1 MGDKEQRF
9 NVFGCLLDDHSP
21 AGEAYY
27 VRASDF
33 DRLRR
38 EREKAEAREQRVQ
51 RALAFW
57 HPGVR
62 IDDVPEAATERAA
75 DDAMLLFGLDE
86 ADEQSAVDLGW
97 IAWVVPGG
105 FAALR
110 RELAEAREDADTYR
124 QERNDISENYTR
136 LECQLAEA
144 RELLRAAVNEMECVI
159 DCENLSDGLPSY
171 IPTSGNCI
179 RCRVNAFL
187 DAAMPAP

>member
-1 MGDKEQRF
+1 MDEDFLRWIQQ
-9 NVFGCLLDDHSP
+9 NCVIST
-21 AGEAYY
+21 EAEWLKLN
-27 VRASDF
+27 AEL

-38 EREKAEAREQRVQ
+38 EMEKAEAREQRVQ

-97 IAWVVPGG
+97 IAWVVPGE

-110 RELAEAREDADTYR
+110 RELAEAQRERD
-124 QERNDISENYTR
+124 ERMRWI
-136 LECQLAEA
+136 
-144 RELLRAAVNEMECVI
+144 RELWEACEVNGC
-159 DCENLSDGLPSY
+159 LPD
-171 IPTSGNCI
+171 SGVADEI
-179 RCRVNAFL
+179 RTAMIA